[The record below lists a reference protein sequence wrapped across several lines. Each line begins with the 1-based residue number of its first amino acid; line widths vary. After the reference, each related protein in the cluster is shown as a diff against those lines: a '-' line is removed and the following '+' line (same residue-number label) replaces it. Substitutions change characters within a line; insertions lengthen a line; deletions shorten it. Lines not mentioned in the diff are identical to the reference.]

1 MKDDNEANDDCD
13 LTSSDEE
20 ETRLNRNTKIDE
32 AADHIIKV
40 FIVKRA
46 KRMIDQDDQNDNI
59 SYEESEVRLIFMGIT
74 SAILLASIAM
84 ILTAMALQTY
94 FPIRLQISLPSTKDV
109 KLKFLSPYVTF
120 MGLGE
125 KGYLFALKQK
135 PDLSFQ
141 YDWELKLPR
150 VPHNTGYFVFNNR
163 KAVFVISSNS
173 NQKMTMINGP
183 KQHVTLAKSRIIDN
197 FYYSGSILR
206 VGNFAM
212 VSGGVKQ
219 TFAGEGC
226 DCTLKTA
233 FWSIKKQRWIQGPV
247 LPPKIINCSS
257 IPTGFAVNET
267 NVVVLFGSGLITYGF
282 GFEDDLCIDAYTF
295 SFDNFQWNYVK
306 KCLLKVENISVMNT
320 YRVWVTRTGTTS
332 SAGVEIFSARLRDCT

>member
-1 MKDDNEANDDCD
+1 MTKNPKIYI
-13 LTSSDEE
+13 TSSDGKEK
-20 ETRLNRNTKIDE
+20 RQNKNTK
-32 AADHIIKV
+32 ADQVADQIIKA
-40 FIVKRA
+40 FIVKRR
-46 KRMIDQDDQNDNI
+46 KRLMDKDDPNDNI

-74 SAILLASIAM
+74 LATLFATISM
-84 ILTAMALQTY
+84 ILMITALQNNSQ
-94 FPIRLQISLPSTKDV
+94 IKLQIILPTTKDAN
-109 KLKFLSPYVTF
+109 LKFLSPYVTF
-120 MGLGE
+120 MALGG
-125 KGYLFALKQK
+125 KGYLFTLKQNT
-135 PDLSFQ
+135 DSSFQ

-150 VPHNTGYFVFNNR
+150 VPLDTGYFVFNDR
-163 KAVFVISSNS
+163 KAVFVISTNS